1 MPWTNTGKAYFGQG
15 FLCYWSSVNASFYL
29 TLTSNNYV
37 PATSHI
43 YASAFS
49 GAELSSTSFT
59 AGFNGT
65 MRISLTSRI
74 LNINQLSNQAE
85 FQLATVVW
93 SGLSAGTAAAM
104 VLIAQSGTDAVSP
117 IVAWTCAG
125 GFPIITNNTN
135 LTISFSSA
143 GILNITD

>member
-15 FLCYWSSVNASFYL
+15 FLCYWSSTTASFYI
-29 TLTSNNYV
+29 TLVSTNYV
-37 PATSHI
+37 PALSHI

-59 AGFNGT
+59 AGYGGT
-65 MRISLTSRI
+65 MRISLTARV
-74 LNINQLSNQAE
+74 LNINQTSNQAE
-85 FQLATVVW
+85 FQCGTVVW

-117 IVAWTCAG
+117 IVAYTCAG
-125 GFPIITNNTN
+125 GFPIVTNNTN
-135 LTISFSSA
+135 LTISFTSS